1 MIDKSLNL
9 QEKIEYVIDNYSI
22 ELFAGLTEIFGYNVA
37 TVLEVID
44 RELWFNYYEDIR
56 YQPLSN
62 WESLAQFL
70 LEDDC
75 LDFNDSEIE
84 DLETLKGLKLEQYLT
99 KMGYRIASNGFA
111 VGLTDESLKLLK

>member
-1 MIDKSLNL
+1 
-9 QEKIEYVIDNYSI
+9 
-22 ELFAGLTEIFGYNVA
+22 
-37 TVLEVID
+37 
-44 RELWFNYYEDIR
+44 
-56 YQPLSN
+56 
-62 WESLAQFL
+62 L

>member
-1 MIDKSLNL
+1 MINKSLNI

-22 ELFAGLTEIFGYNVA
+22 ELFAGLTELFDYNVA
-37 TVLEVID
+37 TALEVID

-56 YQPLSN
+56 YKPLNN
-62 WESLAQFL
+62 WESLAKLL

-75 LDFNDSEIE
+75 LDFDDSEIE

-111 VGLTDESLKLLK
+111 IGLTDESLKLLR